1 MSHPRVLLDDEACD
15 RGPTNTDPVDKLHT
29 APSCGG
35 SVLSHSTVLA
45 AAWHS
50 GSQTIGVWSRK
61 LSGVVLKSKVQTSN
75 AIMSRDFF
83 RSQPSGKKPLR
94 EVRTPKH
101 GPYNFTTTA
110 PEVGH
115 PSSPTQIPSV
125 TTPLFPFTQGGPT
138 AGHCEGHRAT
148 RIPSLMI
155 CKCVPRNTNVSKHSP
170 YLRRTPALGEKRG

>member
-83 RSQPSGKKPLR
+83 RSQPSGQNRYERPAHQNTDHTTSRQPRQRLDTHHPQHR
-94 EVRTPKH
+94 SPPSQHHYFHLPRVGRQQDTVRVI
-101 GPYNFTTTA
+101 GP
-110 PEVGH
+110 PE
-115 PSSPTQIPSV
+115 SR
-125 TTPLFPFTQGGPT
+125 L
-138 AGHCEGHRAT
+138 
-148 RIPSLMI
+148 
-155 CKCVPRNTNVSKHSP
+155 
-170 YLRRTPALGEKRG
+170 